1 MQEVV
6 AHLLLHLSESLV
18 VSRQTEEL
26 LNKRRNL
33 LEKKVNEA
41 LEKTK
46 EYQRA
51 KNTRGRES
59 CFLIVI

>member
-1 MQEVV
+1 MKWFP
-6 AHLLLHLSESLV
+6 
-18 VSRQTEEL
+18 VSCSQTEEL

-33 LEKKVNEA
+33 LEKKVAEA

-51 KNTRGRES
+51 KNTRGK
-59 CFLIVI
+59 LIFTIGVDHDQ